1 MNATLGPERER
12 ERESCETLHSTICI
26 ICDCKGCRCWL
37 LHHGAAGVPRE
48 VVCMWGKGAEREGR
62 PAKRERRLRARER
75 EHFDS
80 SCASSG
86 TRGSVAIVMTVNDA
100 PINIH
105 PHMGQLACQERLC
118 VWGGRGQREKA
129 GWPAESERDSERD
142 TYEHQ
147 VKR

>member
-1 MNATLGPERER
+1 
-12 ERESCETLHSTICI
+12 
-26 ICDCKGCRCWL
+26 
-37 LHHGAAGVPRE
+37 
-48 VVCMWGKGAEREGR
+48 MWGKGAEREGR